1 MQVTRNNYLV
11 NATPTFEVLSE
22 DEIEAIYFSALRV
35 LYETGI
41 RVYEKEGVS
50 ILHDGGAIVEDVKAD
65 SALVKIPPWMIDK
78 ARATVPRKVDVI
90 GPDRKYRM
98 ELYKNAIYFG
108 AGSERRLRCS
118 FLRMQARSRSIYCLE
133 WIKKYA

>member
-41 RVYEKEGVS
+41 RVYEKEGVD
-50 ILHDGGAIVEDVKAD
+50 ILHDGGAIVEDVKDD

-90 GPDRKYRM
+90 GPDR
-98 ELYKNAIYFG
+98 
-108 AGSERRLRCS
+108 
-118 FLRMQARSRSIYCLE
+118 
-133 WIKKYA
+133 